1 MNTCRLLRT
10 AATTATMLAL
20 SLVVHG
26 VARAQSG
33 SVSGVVVA
41 GGTQRPLGGVQIGVE
56 GAPGRG
62 ATTDG
67 SGRFTISGLTGSTAV
82 LTVRFIGYRPVA
94 DTVRVGATDVRIA
107 LAERVLELDQMVV
120 TGTAGGAEKRALGTS
135 VSTVNVATVMA
146 QSSVPTVESLLNGRA
161 AGVDIIATTGQVGAG
176 AQIRV
181 RGVGTFSL
189 SSTPLV
195 YIDGIRTDNGQT
207 GIVEIGRASC
217 RERV

>member
-1 MNTCRLLRT
+1 MYICRFRVMRST
-10 AATTATMLAL
+10 AVAFAI
-20 SLVVHG
+20 SLVMHG

-41 GGTQRPLGGVQIGVE
+41 GATQRPLGGVQIGVE

-67 SGRFTISGLTGSTAV
+67 SGRFTIAGLTGSTAV

-135 VSTVNVATVMA
+135 VATVNVANIMA
-146 QSSVPTVESLLNGRA
+146 QTSVPTVEVANR
-161 AGVDIIATTGQVGAG
+161 
-176 AQIRV
+176 
-181 RGVGTFSL
+181 L
-189 SSTPLV
+189 SM
-195 YIDGIRTDNGQT
+195 
-207 GIVEIGRASC
+207 
-217 RERV
+217 

>member
-1 MNTCRLLRT
+1 MFTCRLLRITRST
-10 AATTATMLAL
+10 AVAAAA
-20 SLVVHG
+20 SLVMHG

-67 SGRFTISGLTGSTAV
+67 SGRFTISGLIGSTAV

-107 LAERVLELDQMVV
+107 L
-120 TGTAGGAEKRALGTS
+120 
-135 VSTVNVATVMA
+135 
-146 QSSVPTVESLLNGRA
+146 
-161 AGVDIIATTGQVGAG
+161 
-176 AQIRV
+176 
-181 RGVGTFSL
+181 
-189 SSTPLV
+189 
-195 YIDGIRTDNGQT
+195 
-207 GIVEIGRASC
+207 EIGRAH
-217 RERV
+217 V